1 MCLYFSPNPQA
12 RGNRSSGCCIQPHR
26 NLTAARIARGRP
38 PLLRRLLT
46 RSALGLDGSTIMFSA
61 VIAYGMIAVTPP
73 ELRRITFGR
82 CNTPA
87 PLARPFRTQKGSRRN
102 ADIQFGENRLAVPF
116 YLPSHYIAGEKAFF
130 TTKFEKI
137 FKNF

>member
-73 ELRRITFGR
+73 EFRRTAIKSR
-82 CNTPA
+82 NTPA

-102 ADIQFGENRLAVPF
+102 ADIQLSKSLEGFKAEFF
-116 YLPSHYIAGEKAFF
+116 YLTPIPLRAIRRWYLSV
-130 TTKFEKI
+130 I
-137 FKNF
+137 FDH